1 MEKLVAEYLN
11 SIVGNNPTLSV
22 LKKETHFI
30 RGLKLPVFKSEY
42 YVNGIKVGI
51 KVGSRA
57 DGVSKISMNSELY
70 YTTRNLFGLTHV
82 DTSRYFN
89 QWLSNIPR

>member
-42 YVNGIKVGI
+42 YVNGIKVG
-51 KVGSRA
+51 SRA
-57 DGVSKISMNSELY
+57 DGVKKISMEIELY
-70 YTTRNLFGLTHV
+70 NGVRKLFGLDNAH
-82 DTSRYFN
+82 TSRYFN
-89 QWLSNIPR
+89 RWLSNIPR

>member
-22 LKKETHFI
+22 LKKETPFMSSSLRSFSYTYI
-30 RGLKLPVFKSEY
+30 
-42 YVNGIKVGI
+42 VNGV

-57 DGVSKISMNSELY
+57 HGVSKISMKSELY
-70 YTTRNLFGLTHV
+70 NTTRNLFGLTHV

-89 QWLSNIPR
+89 RWLSNIPADK